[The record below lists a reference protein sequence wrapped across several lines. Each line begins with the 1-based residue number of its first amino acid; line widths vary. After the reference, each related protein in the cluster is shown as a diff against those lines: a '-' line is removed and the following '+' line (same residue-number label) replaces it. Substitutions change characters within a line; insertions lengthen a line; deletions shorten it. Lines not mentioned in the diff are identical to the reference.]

1 MMRDCHAW
9 YVVACDVSSVWYS
22 RRPGHAGSAAEAAEV
37 ERSVEVAVEAE
48 AEAEAEVEAAEASK
62 RAGTLSARR
71 AAAAGRT
78 AREAIMLSFETSE

>member
-1 MMRDCHAW
+1 M
-9 YVVACDVSSVWYS
+9 VACDVSSVWYG
-22 RRPGHAGSAAEAAEV
+22 RPPGHAGSAAEAAEV
-37 ERSVEVAVEAE
+37 ERSVEVAVEAEAE

>member
-1 MMRDCHAW
+1 M
-9 YVVACDVSSVWYS
+9 VACDVSSVWYG
-22 RRPGHAGSAAEAAEV
+22 RPPGHAGSAAEAAEV
-37 ERSVEVAVEAE
+37 ERSVEVAVE